1 MNPYRLLSA
10 LLAYPSEDLQQAIEQ
25 EIIPALS
32 VEEQFGACLMPL
44 LDYLTQTDL
53 IQAQENYVVTFDRT
67 PSHSLHLFEHLHG
80 ESRDRG
86 QAMVNLLQEYQAQGV
101 EPIGYELPD
110 YLPLFLE
117 FLSLK
122 ENEKAAE
129 LLGEAIHVVA
139 YIGSN
144 LRKSESAYASI
155 FDLLIALSPVEPQ
168 ELKVVPVRDMDEALE
183 MFGPGAD
190 GVEPLLKTDLGNGMH
205 ILNFYSKAASA
216 NSAGEKV

>member
-10 LLAYPSEDLQQAIEQ
+10 LLAYPSDDLQQAISQ
-25 EIIPALS
+25 EIIPALPA
-32 VEEQFGACLMPL
+32 EDPFGASLMPL

-80 ESRDRG
+80 ENRDRG
-86 QAMVNLLQEYQAQGV
+86 QAMVNLLQEYQAQGF

-117 FLSLK
+117 FLSLQ

-139 YIGSN
+139 YIGGN
-144 LRKSESAYASI
+144 LRKSESAYAPI

-190 GVEPLLKTDLGNGMH
+190 GVEPLLKPGLGNGLH
-205 ILNFYSKAASA
+205 VLNFYSKAAST
-216 NSAGEKV
+216 NSAGEKR